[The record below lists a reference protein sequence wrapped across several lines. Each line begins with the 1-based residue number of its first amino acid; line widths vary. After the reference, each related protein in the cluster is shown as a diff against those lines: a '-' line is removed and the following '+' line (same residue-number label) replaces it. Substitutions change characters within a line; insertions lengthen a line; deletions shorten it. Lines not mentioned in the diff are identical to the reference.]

1 MKYEFGHI
9 WFGLK
14 TNGEKN
20 HKIITGYS
28 FQKTK
33 MITKC
38 PTKSFALENEFWNNR
53 EHQKKHVV
61 VSKFMRHIDRELVC
75 FMVQN
80 GIWRVFGYQHVG
92 TINE

>member
-1 MKYEFGHI
+1 MSIQKWMKYEFGHI

-53 EHQKKHVV
+53 EHQKKTCGRIKIHAT
-61 VSKFMRHIDRELVC
+61 H
-75 FMVQN
+75 
-80 GIWRVFGYQHVG
+80 
-92 TINE
+92 